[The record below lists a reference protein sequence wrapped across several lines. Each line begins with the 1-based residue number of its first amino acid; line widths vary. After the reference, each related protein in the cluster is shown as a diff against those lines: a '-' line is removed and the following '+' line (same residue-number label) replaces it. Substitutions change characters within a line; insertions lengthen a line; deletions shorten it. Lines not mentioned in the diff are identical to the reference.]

1 MSLNWTAAG
10 FKQAAGP
17 AKEVFPPRDAVNH
30 ASDLAKFKVRK
41 LAAPAT
47 TNSWN
52 GVSAPT
58 CLPKVDWGRLIPP
71 YLHLILGTVND
82 EVQAIYSELLVL
94 DKVDSASVD
103 RMDKLTAALA
113 DREDELIDHAEEVI
127 SLLTPSHAFE
137 SANIGLV
144 PDLGRMVE
152 EKPITF
158 WSRLTMAANSSAA
171 AMTKTALELRASK
184 KNPKNG
190 HTLSKRQLKRA
201 KLMRPR

>member
-1 MSLNWTAAG
+1 MHSQGQAPFLCPFCHCSDGQGNGAAG

-17 AKEVFPPRDAVNH
+17 AKEVFPPRDAANH

-41 LAAPAT
+41 LEAPAT

-103 RMDKLTAALA
+103 RMESLTAALA

-127 SLLTPSHAFE
+127 SAC
-137 SANIGLV
+137 SAIG
-144 PDLGRMVE
+144 M
-152 EKPITF
+152 
-158 WSRLTMAANSSAA
+158 
-171 AMTKTALELRASK
+171 
-184 KNPKNG
+184 
-190 HTLSKRQLKRA
+190 
-201 KLMRPR
+201 PR